1 MLIFYRGREAPM
13 NGLRKYWGLLAVALA
28 ALASLLG
35 AALLFGA
42 PAGAPRNATLVLP
55 AAAPPAVSPQAQ
67 FSVYLTGA
75 VRQPGVYSIP
85 AGSRLQDL
93 LAAAGG
99 ASETAD
105 LESVNLAA
113 RLQDEEHVVIPA
125 RAATPAAPVGG
136 GPGVAAP
143 GATAPPAT
151 APGGA
156 KININTADATALAS
170 LPGIGPALAAR
181 IVEYRTLHG
190 RFASPAKLQDV
201 PGIGAKL
208 YELIASQIVAGP

>member
-1 MLIFYRGREAPM
+1 MSREARM
-13 NGLRKYWGLLAVALA
+13 NGLRKYREAIAVALV
-28 ALASLLG
+28 ALISLLG
-35 AALLFGA
+35 AALLFGFNT
-42 PAGAPRNATLVLP
+42 GAPHNATLVLP
-55 AAAPPAVSPQAQ
+55 PAAPPAASPQAK

-75 VRQPGVYSIP
+75 VRQPGVYSVA

-93 LAAAGG
+93 LNVAGG
-99 ASETAD
+99 ASEGAD
-105 LESVNLAA
+105 LDAVNLAA

-125 RAATPAAPVGG
+125 RAVAPAAPAGA

-143 GATAPPAT
+143 AVTAPPAP
-151 APGGA
+151 APGAA
-156 KININTADATALAS
+156 KVNINTADAAALAT

-181 IVEYRTLHG
+181 IVEYRALHG
-190 RFASPAKLQDV
+190 RFAGPAAIQDV